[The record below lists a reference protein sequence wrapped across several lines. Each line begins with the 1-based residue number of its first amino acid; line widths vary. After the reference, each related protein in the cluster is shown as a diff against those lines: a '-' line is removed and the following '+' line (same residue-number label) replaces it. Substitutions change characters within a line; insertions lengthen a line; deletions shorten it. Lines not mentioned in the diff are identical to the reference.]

1 MSGTEEKL
9 RQYLKKVT
17 ADLGQT
23 RRRLREMEERA
34 QEPVAIVSMA
44 CRFPGGITS
53 PEDLWELVAS
63 RGDAIG
69 EFPADRGWDLTGL
82 FHPDPDHSG
91 TSYVRHGGFLD
102 RADGFDATF
111 FGISPREA
119 LAAEPQQR
127 QLLEV
132 SWELLERAAIDP
144 TSLKGTPTGVYAGA
158 GILGFGT
165 PRIEKSAEGYLL
177 TGNTLSVVS
186 GRVAFTLGLE
196 GPAVTVDTACSSSL
210 VAMHLACQALRQGEC
225 TLALAGGVTVMTTPN
240 TFVEFSRQRGLA
252 PDGRCKPFAAAADG
266 TGFSE
271 GVGLLLL
278 ERLSDAQRN
287 GHQVLAVLRGSA
299 INQDGASNGLTAPN
313 GPSQQRVIRQALINA
328 QLSSAEVDAVEAHGT
343 GTTLG
348 DPIEADALIATY
360 GQDRPE
366 DRPLWLGSLKSNI
379 GHTQGA
385 AGVAGVIKM
394 VMALR
399 HQLLPAT
406 LHVDEPTPHAD
417 WSGGAVRLLTD
428 SVEWPRNERPRR
440 AGVSA
445 FGISGTN
452 AHVIVEQAPEEDV
465 AAPSSVV
472 GGVVPW
478 VVSGRS
484 VEALRGQA
492 GALAERVGGASELSS
507 GDVGWS
513 LVATRSVFEHRAV
526 VVGGDRA
533 GLLAGVEALAGGG
546 SHPGVVRS
554 GVAALA
560 GDVGPVLVF
569 PGQGSQWVGMGAEL
583 LGVSPVFAARVAECE
598 RALGPFVD
606 WSLSDV
612 LRGVEGAADLGRVD
626 VVQPVLW
633 AVMVSLAAVWA
644 GYGVCPAAVVGH
656 SQGEIAA
663 AVVAGALSLE
673 DGARVVALRSKA
685 LRRLAGGGAMASL
698 GVGEERA
705 GQLLSQLGDRA
716 AGVGVAAVN
725 GPSSTVVSGPPV
737 QVAAVVAGCQEA
749 GERARLI
756 EVDYASHGPQ
766 VEGIREELLEVLAGV
781 RPVVGGA
788 GEVAFY
794 STVAG
799 GRVDAAGLDAGYWVR
814 NLRERVR
821 FADAVEA
828 LLADGHR
835 VFIEASTHPVLLL
848 GMQESFERAG
858 VDAVAVP
865 TLRRDHGGQA
875 QLLHS
880 LAQAFIAGVEVDWR
894 PAFPADPTPRT
905 VDLPTYAFQHQR
917 YWMNASG
924 TAGDPSGLGL
934 VAAGHPLLGAAVE
947 LADGST
953 HLLTGRIAA
962 GGGEGWLGEHIV
974 AGAALAPGAALVEWA
989 LRAADEVGCGGVE
1002 ELALHVPLVLPG
1014 SGGLR
1019 IQVVVGAPA
1028 EDGRRDVR
1036 IYSRPD
1042 GEAGSGADVGWVCH
1056 AEGVLSPGSEAAD
1069 RSVEGLGGTWPPAG
1083 AQSVD
1088 LEGFYE
1094 RSATAG
1100 YAYGPSFQGL
1110 RAVWRGGADLLA
1122 EVALPEA
1129 AGDAEGFGIHPALL
1143 DAALHPALL
1152 LDTEPEQE
1160 RDGGQVWLPFAWNGV
1175 SLWAGGA
1182 STVRVRLSPH
1192 RDGAGGERGLR
1203 LVVADAVGDPVLTVD
1218 SLVTRPA
1225 AVEQLRAGATRAAD
1239 GLFVL
1244 DWTPL
1249 PQPTR
1254 TDEPVADRDSW
1265 TVLAAE
1271 GAGPDLEAVLARLDD
1286 GEPVPAVVLAEFP
1299 RPDADADAVAD
1310 LATAGLEMAQRA
1322 LALVQTWLAEPRLA
1336 DARLVVVTRGAV
1348 DVAES
1353 GTVVAAAALWGLL
1366 RSAQAE
1372 NPGRFLLL
1380 DLGLDLALDLAPAL
1394 DPGPAADVSADNVRD
1409 AVARAMDLDEPQ
1421 LAVRDG
1427 RAWVPRLIRASADS
1441 GPEGRDALAALDP
1454 DGTVLV
1460 TGGTGTLGGL
1470 VAEHLVRTWQVGHL
1484 LLVSRRG
1491 PEAPGARELA
1501 ARCEELGARVRIA
1514 AVDVSDASAVA
1525 ELVAGID
1532 ADHPLT
1538 GVIHASGL
1546 LDDAV
1551 VTSQTPERLARV
1563 WAAKA
1568 AGAAHLHTAT
1578 ADLPLSLFAMFSS
1591 AAGVLGSPGQA
1602 NYAAANA
1609 FCDALA
1615 AHRQAHGL
1623 PGLSVAWGLWAQA
1636 SELTGRLAAT
1646 DRARMSR
1653 SGITAMSSE
1662 KALGLLD
1669 AACAQGSSLCV
1680 AAAVDTAGVAGE
1692 DLPAVLRGLVSGRV
1706 RRRAAEGGSSVSGL
1720 VAELVGLD
1728 AAGRLDVVVDVVRGG
1743 VAVVLGFGSLGEVRV
1758 DAAFKELGFDSLTAV
1773 ELRNRL
1779 SVVTGLR
1786 LPATLVFDYPTP
1798 RVLAEYLCTRLTGET
1813 AGTRAPLAA
1822 RADADEPIAI
1832 VAMTCR
1838 FPGGVS
1844 SPEEL
1849 WDLVASGRDAIGEFP
1864 TGRGWDLDGLFHP
1877 DPDHPGTSYARK
1889 GGFLYDADAFD
1900 AAFFGI
1906 NPREALATDPQ
1917 QRLLLEASW
1926 EVLER
1931 AGIDPVSLKGSPTGV
1946 YAGVMYHDYAAG
1958 LSGGDARLEGY
1969 AMLASSGSVVSGR
1982 VAYTLGFEGPAVT
1995 VDTACS
2001 SSLVA
2006 MHLAAQ
2012 ALRQGECTLALAGGV
2027 TVMATP
2033 DVFTGFSRQRG
2044 LAPDGRCKPFA
2055 AAADGTGW
2063 GEGVGVLL
2071 LERLSDARRNGHDVL
2086 AVIRGSAVNQDGASN
2101 GLTAPNGPSQ
2111 QRVIRQAL
2119 ASAGL
2124 SASDVDAVE
2133 AHGTGTTLGDPIEAQ
2148 ALLATYGQERPAER
2162 PLLLGSIKSNIGHT
2176 QAAAGVAGVIKMVQA
2191 MRHGMLPASLHIDE
2205 PSPHVDWGSGAVRLL
2220 TEAVEWPNGERPRR
2234 AGVSSFGASGTNAH
2248 LLLEQA
2254 TEPIECVTTEP
2265 VTSPDQ
2271 LRIVPWPLSARSA
2284 EALRGQAAALAE
2296 RMAGRPEMS
2305 MVDVGWSLAST
2316 RSLFEHRAVALG
2328 DDRAELLAA
2337 VEALATGDPHPGV
2350 VLPGS
2355 GAAAG
2360 KTVWLFSGQGS
2371 QRQGMGAGLYDRFPV
2386 FATAFD
2392 EVCGLLDPHLEHP
2405 LRDVVFHGVAERPGL
2420 LDHTTYA
2427 QAGLFALHIALARLL
2442 DSFGVRPD
2450 AVIGHSIGEIAAAHV
2465 AEVFDL
2471 PDACRLVA
2479 ARATLMG
2486 HLPTGGGMAT
2496 IAATA
2501 EELAEDLAAYGG
2513 QLGIAALNTP
2523 GNTVVSGP
2531 IELVADIRATW
2542 AAKGRKTRPLT
2553 VSHAFH
2559 SPLMDPILEP
2569 FAQAIDGL
2577 TFHRPTLPVL
2587 SNLTGAPADEEM
2599 ATPDYWVRHIRQP
2612 VRFHPAVAHIAPETG
2627 AFLELGPDP
2636 VLATATQHT
2645 LQHLAADDA
2654 TADTDEG
2661 EGQSG
2666 AGRPSPLV
2674 AATLSRKRPDAHAL
2688 GHALAQLHTHGTD
2701 VGWARWFPADP
2712 APRTVDLPTY
2722 AFQRERYWLAAG
2734 GGVGDVG
2741 AAGLQRVEHAHLPAA
2756 VGLADG
2762 GLVLTGRIS
2771 AGGAGGWLAEHVMA
2785 SAVLA
2790 PGAALVEWALRAA
2803 DEAGCGGVEE
2813 LALQVPL
2820 VLPASGGLRVQV
2832 VAGVATEDG
2841 RRDVRVYSRPD
2852 HDVEPGADPGWVC
2865 HAEGILG
2872 PPSPQS
2878 PERGPVDEPGRTWP
2892 PVGAEPVRLDGFY
2905 ERAEASGY
2913 AYGPSFRGL
2922 RAVWRDGTDVL
2933 AEVAL
2938 PDAAGD
2944 QEGFGIHPALLDAA
2958 LHPAFLLDR
2967 PEEDHDDGRVWL
2979 PFAWNGVSLW
2989 AGGATTVRV
2998 RLSPQ
3003 RQEAGG
3009 ADGERGLRVEV
3020 ADAVG
3025 GPVLTVDSLVMRP
3038 AAVDQLQTSG
3048 GPRVDGLFTLEWT
3061 PLPVPAQD
3069 TDAERQEPDPAD
3081 GGRWVV
3087 LGPDESGPFV
3097 PDAVRHPHLEALV
3110 STLGGDDP
3118 APSVAIAYPPALG
3131 DPSGRHVDT
3140 DLAAAGLAASERVL
3154 ELVRGWLAEP
3164 RLADARLVL
3173 VTWGAVAID
3182 APDTEGAGDGGV
3194 DMAGAAVCGL
3204 VRSAQAENP
3213 GRFLLVDLDPDAEP
3227 LAEDVRGAV
3236 ACAVRLDEPQ
3246 VALRAGRLR
3255 VPRLIRAG
3263 GASSGGVAALVG
3275 RPAWRLELTGAATV
3289 ENVKPVP
3296 CPEVLEPLGPHQVRV
3311 AVHAAGINFRDALI
3325 SLGMAPGQTGLGGE
3339 GAGVVVDIA
3348 PEVTGLAVGDRVMG
3362 VFDRAFGPTAVT
3374 DARMVAPIPAGW
3386 TYPQAASVPVAY
3398 LTAWYGLVEL
3408 AGLRAGESVLIHAAT
3423 GGVGM
3428 AAVRIARHLGAEVY
3442 ATASP
3447 AKHGVL
3453 EEMGIDAAHRA
3464 SSRDLDFE
3472 EVFREATGGRGVDV
3486 VLNSLAGPFVDASLR
3501 LLGEGGRLMEMG
3513 KTDLRDPERVA
3524 EEHPGVTYQVYDLV
3538 TDAGPERIGRML
3550 GELGELFT
3558 TGAAE
3563 AAGGTGAAEVAGA
3576 AKAAGATGAA
3586 AGATGAAELTAA
3598 TGDTEVTRVTGAT
3611 GAIEVIRATAAP
3623 PPLPVRTWP
3632 LSRTR
3637 EALRHLSQAR
3647 HTGKLVLDVPA
3658 PVDPDGTALV
3668 TGGTGTLGALV
3679 AEHLVRVWRIGHLLL
3694 VSRRGPDAPGARDLA
3709 ARLTALGARVR
3720 VVAADV
3726 TDATTVAELVAGVDP
3741 EHPLTAV
3748 IHAAGVLD
3756 DAVVTAQT
3764 PERLARVW
3772 AAKATAAAH
3781 LHTATAHLRLGA
3793 FVLFSSAAGV
3803 MGSPGQTNYAAANA
3817 FCDALAA
3824 HRQAL
3829 GLPTVSVAWG
3839 LWAESSEMTGG
3850 LADADLA
3857 RMSRSGVTAMAADHA
3872 LRLLDAASEHG
3883 GHQLIAADM
3892 DTRVLAAQPV
3902 GSIPATLRAL
3912 AASGAGGAVAR
3923 RTAAAADARPDD
3935 WADRLA
3941 GLSAAEQQRAVLQ
3954 LVRGHV
3960 VTVLGHA
3967 DAEAVQA
3974 DTNFKELGF
3983 DSLTA
3988 VELRNRLAAATGL
4001 RLPAALVFDYPDA
4014 AVLADY
4020 LLERIAPA
4028 VGTTPGRGGADPV
4041 LNELA
4046 RLETTLIGL
4055 EMADDDSGAVTAR
4068 LEGLLAKWKATRKPA
4083 EEEMTAAERL
4093 ESASAAQVLDFID
4106 NELGVS

>member
-23 RRRLREMEERA
+23 RRRLRELEERS

-44 CRFPGGITS
+44 CRFPGGIAS

-69 EFPADRGWDLTGL
+69 EFPTDRGWHTRTLY
-82 FHPDPDHSG
+82 HPDPDHSG

-102 RADGFDATF
+102 RADGFDAAF

-132 SWELLERAAIDP
+132 SWELLERAGIDP
-144 TSLKGTPTGVYAGA
+144 TTLKGTPTGVYAGA

-278 ERLSDAQRN
+278 ERLSDARRN
-287 GHQVLAVLRGSA
+287 GHQVLAVIRGSA

-348 DPIEADALIATY
+348 DPIEAEALIGAY
-360 GQDRPE
+360 GQDRPA

-399 HQLLPAT
+399 HEQLPAT

-417 WSGGAVRLLTD
+417 WSGGAVRLLTEA
-428 SVEWPRNERPRR
+428 VEWPRNERPRR

-452 AHVIVEQAPEEDV
+452 AHVIVEQAPEED
-465 AAPSSVV
+465 APLV
-472 GGVVPW
+472 GAVSCETGLVPW

-492 GALAERVGGASELSS
+492 AALAGRVGGVSEFSS
-507 GDVGWS
+507 VDVGWS
-513 LVATRSVFEHRAV
+513 LVTSRSVFEHRAV
-526 VVGGDRA
+526 VVGEGRGELVA
-533 GLLAGVEALAGGG
+533 GLEALVRGV
-546 SHPGVVRS
+546 SYPGVVES
-554 GVAALA
+554 GAVASP
-560 GDVGPVLVF
+560 GGVGPVLVF

-583 LGVSPVFAARVAECE
+583 LEVSPVFAARVGECE
-598 RALGPFVD
+598 RALSRYVE
-606 WSLSDV
+606 WSLTDV
-612 LRGVEGAADLGRVD
+612 LRGVEGAADVGRVD

-633 AVMVSLAAVWA
+633 AVMVSLAGVWA
-644 GYGVCPAAVVGH
+644 GYGVCPVAVVGH

-663 AVVAGALSLE
+663 AVVAGVLSLE
-673 DGARVVALRSKA
+673 DGAKVVALRSKA

-698 GVGEERA
+698 GVGQERA
-705 GQLLSQLGDRA
+705 GELLCDLGERVA
-716 AGVGVAAVN
+716 AVGVAAVN
-725 GPSSTVVSGPPV
+725 GPSSTVVSGPPE
-737 QVAAVVAGCQEA
+737 QVAAVVAACEECGV
-749 GERARLI
+749 RARLI

-766 VEGIREELLEVLAGV
+766 VDEIRAELDEVLAGV
-781 RPVVGGA
+781 RPVDASGSGA
-788 GEVAFY
+788 AFY
-794 STVAG
+794 STVTG
-799 GRVDAAGLDAGYWVR
+799 GRVDGVMLDTGYWVA

-835 VFIEASTHPVLLL
+835 VFIEASSHPVLTV
-848 GMQESFERAG
+848 GMQETFEQAG
-858 VDAVAVP
+858 VEAVAVP
-865 TLRRDHGGQA
+865 TLRRDHGGQG
-875 QLLHS
+875 QLLRS
-880 LAQAFIAGVEVDWR
+880 VGQAFVAGVDVDWR
-894 PAFPADPTPRT
+894 AAFPTDPTPRT

-917 YWMNASG
+917 YWMNPSG
-924 TAGDPSGLGL
+924 AVGDPSDLGL
-934 VAAGHPLLGAAVE
+934 APSDHPMLGAAVE

-962 GGGEGWLGEHIV
+962 GDGGRGGDGWLGEHIV
-974 AGAALAPGAALVEWA
+974 AGAVLAPGAALVEWV
-989 LRAADEVGCGGVE
+989 LRAADEAGGGGIE
-1002 ELALHVPLVLPG
+1002 ELALHVPLVLPET
-1014 SGGLR
+1014 GGLR
-1019 IQVVVGAPA
+1019 VQVVVGAAA
-1028 EDGRRDVR
+1028 EDGRRGVQV
-1036 IYSRPD
+1036 YSRPD
-1042 GEAGSGADVGWVCH
+1042 GEAEADAGWVCH
-1056 AEGVLSPGSEAAD
+1056 AEGVLNPASEGMGQP
-1069 RSVEGLGGTWPPAG
+1069 VEGLGGAWPPPG
-1083 AQSVD
+1083 AKPVD
-1088 LEGFYE
+1088 LTGFYE
-1094 RSATAG
+1094 RAAAAG

-1110 RAVWRGGADLLA
+1110 RAVWRDGADVLA

-1129 AGDAEGFGIHPALL
+1129 AGDADGFGIHPALL

-1152 LDTEPEQE
+1152 LDTGIERERE

-1175 SLWAGGA
+1175 SLWAAGA
-1182 STVRVRLSPH
+1182 STVRVRLSPR
-1192 RDGAGGERGLR
+1192 RDGAEGERGLR
-1203 LVVADAVGDPVLTVD
+1203 VVVADAVGAPVLTVE
-1218 SLVTRPA
+1218 SLATRPA
-1225 AVEQLRAGATRAAD
+1225 DVERLRAVATRGAD

-1244 DWTPL
+1244 DWAPL
-1249 PQPTR
+1249 PQPTG
-1254 TDEPVADRDSW
+1254 TDGPMAEPDGWA
-1265 TVLAAE
+1265 VLATE
-1271 GAGPDLEAVLARLDD
+1271 GAHPDLEVFLAGLD
-1286 GEPVPAVVLAEFP
+1286 GERPIPAVVLAEFP
-1299 RPDADADAVAD
+1299 RSGAEAVAD
-1310 LATAGLEMAQRA
+1310 MAADGMAMAERA
-1322 LALVQTWLAEPRLA
+1322 LELVQRWLAEPRLA

-1348 DVAES
+1348 AVTDAES
-1353 GTVVAAAALWGLL
+1353 GMDVAAAGLWGLL

-1372 NPGRFLLL
+1372 HPGRFLLI
-1380 DLGLDLALDLAPAL
+1380 DL
-1394 DPGPAADVSADNVRD
+1394 DPASDVTADSVRG
-1409 AVARAMDLDEPQ
+1409 AVARAWEMDEPQ

-1427 RAWVPRLIRASADS
+1427 RVWVPRLVRASAD
-1441 GPEGRDALAALDP
+1441 RDPKAPDTPTALDP

-1491 PEAPGARELA
+1491 PDAPGARDLA
-1501 ARCEELGARVRIA
+1501 ARLEELGARVRIA
-1514 AVDVSDASAVA
+1514 AVDVTDGPAVA

-1532 ADHPLT
+1532 AEHPLT
-1538 GVIHASGL
+1538 GVIHATGL

-1568 AGAAHLHTAT
+1568 TGAAHLHSAT

-1615 AHRQAHGL
+1615 AHRRTLGL
-1623 PGLSVAWGLWAQA
+1623 PGLSVAWGLWAQT
-1636 SELTGRLAAT
+1636 SGMTGKLVAT

-1653 SGITAMSSE
+1653 SGIAAMSGE

-1669 AACAQGSSLCV
+1669 AACAQDSPFCV
-1680 AAAVDTAGVAGE
+1680 AADIHPTGVGGGG
-1692 DLPAVLRGLVSGRV
+1692 LPAVLRGLVVGRV
-1706 RRRAAEGGSSVSGL
+1706 RRRSAVGEVGVSGL
-1720 VAELVGLD
+1720 VERLRGLGAE
-1728 AAGRLDVVVDVVRGG
+1728 ARLDGVVEVVRGG
-1743 VAVVLGFGSLGEVRV
+1743 VAVVLGFGSPGEVRV
-1758 DAAFKELGFDSLTAV
+1758 DASFRELGFDSLTAV

-1779 SVVTGLR
+1779 SSVTGLR
-1786 LPATLVFDYPTP
+1786 LPATMVFDYPTP
-1798 RVLAEYLCTRLTGET
+1798 RVLAEYVCARLMGET
-1813 AGTRAPLAA
+1813 TAGAGASVVAA
-1822 RADADEPIAI
+1822 ADGDEPIAI
-1832 VAMTCR
+1832 VAMSCR
-1838 FPGGVS
+1838 FPGGVT
-1844 SPEEL
+1844 SPEGL
-1849 WDLVASGRDAIGEFP
+1849 WDLVASGKDVMGEFP
-1864 TGRGWDLDGLFHP
+1864 TGRGWDLEGLFHP
-1877 DPDHPGTSYARK
+1877 DPDHPGTSYARE

-1906 NPREALATDPQ
+1906 SPREALAMDPQ

-1982 VAYTLGFEGPAVT
+1982 VAYSLGFEGPAVT

-2012 ALRQGECTLALAGGV
+2012 ALRRGECTLALAGGV

-2071 LERLSDARRNGHDVL
+2071 LERLSDARRNGHEVL
-2086 AVIRGSAVNQDGASN
+2086 AVVRGSAVNQDGASN

-2124 SASDVDAVE
+2124 SAADVDVVE

-2148 ALLATYGQERPAER
+2148 ALLATYGQERSVER
-2162 PLLLGSIKSNIGHT
+2162 PLLLGSIKSNIGHA

-2191 MRHGMLPASLHIDE
+2191 MRHGLLPASLHIDE
-2205 PSPHVDWGSGAVRLL
+2205 PTPHVDWGSGAVRLL
-2220 TEAVEWPNGERPRR
+2220 TEAVEWPMGEGPRR

-2248 LLLEQA
+2248 LILEQA
-2254 TEPIECVTTEP
+2254 PGPADRVTTEP
-2265 VTSPDQ
+2265 AASPDM
-2271 LRIVPWPLSARSA
+2271 RAVPWVLSARST
-2284 EALRGQAAALAE
+2284 EALRGQAVALAE
-2296 RMAGRPEMS
+2296 RVARAPEAS
-2305 MVDVGWSLAST
+2305 AVDVGWSLATT
-2316 RSLFEHRAVALG
+2316 RSLFEHRAVAWG
-2328 DDRAELLAA
+2328 DDRDALLGA
-2337 VEALATGDPHPGV
+2337 VEALAAGEPHPGV
-2350 VLPGS
+2350 VLPDGGTAS
-2355 GAAAG
+2355 G

-2371 QRQGMGAGLYDRFPV
+2371 QRQGMGAELYDRFPV

-2392 EVCGLLDPHLEHP
+2392 EVCGLLDPHLQHP
-2405 LRDVVFHGVAERPGL
+2405 LREVVFHGVAGRPGL

-2442 DSFGVRPD
+2442 ASVGVRPD
-2450 AVIGHSIGEIAAAHV
+2450 VVIGHSIGEIAAAHI
-2465 AEVFDL
+2465 AGVFDL
-2471 PDACRLVA
+2471 SDACRLVA

-2486 HLPTGGGMAT
+2486 GLPAGGGMAT

-2501 EELAEDLAAYGG
+2501 EELAEDLAVYDGRV
-2513 QLGIAALNTP
+2513 GIAALNTP

-2531 IELVADIRATW
+2531 VEPVAEISAIW
-2542 AAKGRKTRPLT
+2542 AARGRKTRTLT

-2577 TFHRPTLPVL
+2577 AFQRPTLPVL
-2587 SNLTGAPADEEM
+2587 SNLTGEPADEVM
-2599 ATPDYWVRHIRQP
+2599 ATPEYWVRQIRRP
-2612 VRFHPAVAHIAPETG
+2612 VLFHPAITHIASETG
-2627 AFLELGPDP
+2627 VFLELGPDP

-2645 LQHLAADDA
+2645 LQHLTADDA
-2654 TADTDEG
+2654 TADADEG
-2661 EGQSG
+2661 GADEGG

-2674 AATLSRKRPDAHAL
+2674 TATLSRKRSDVQAL

-2701 VGWARWFPADP
+2701 VDWARWFPADP
-2712 APRTVDLPTY
+2712 APRRIDLPTY

-2741 AAGLQRVEHAHLPAA
+2741 AAGLQRVEHAQLPAS

-2771 AGGAGGWLAEHVMA
+2771 ARGAGGWLAEHVMA
-2785 SAVLA
+2785 DTVLV

-2820 VLPASGGLRVQV
+2820 VLPGSGGLRVQV
-2832 VAGVATEDG
+2832 VVGVATEDG
-2841 RRDVRVYSRPD
+2841 RRDVRIHSRPD

-2865 HAEGILG
+2865 HAEGVLG
-2872 PPSPQS
+2872 PQSPPSPPES
-2878 PERGPVDEPGRTWP
+2878 PARGPMDEPGGAWP

-2905 ERAEASGY
+2905 ERAAAAGY

-2922 RAVWRDGTDVL
+2922 RAVWRDGADVL

-2938 PDAAGD
+2938 PEAAGAP
-2944 QEGFGIHPALLDAA
+2944 EGFGIHPALLDAA
-2958 LHPAFLLDR
+2958 LHPAFLLDG
-2967 PEEDHDDGRVWL
+2967 PEPGHDDGRVWL
-2979 PFAWNGVSLW
+2979 PFAWRGVSLW

-3003 RQEAGG
+3003 QREAGG
-3009 ADGERGLRVEV
+3009 AEGERGLRVVV

-3025 GPVLTVDSLVMRP
+3025 GPVLTVDSLMMRP
-3038 AAVDQLQTSG
+3038 AAADQLRTSG
-3048 GPRVDGLFTLEWT
+3048 GPEADGLFTLEWT
-3061 PLPVPAQD
+3061 PLPGPAQD
-3069 TDAERQEPDPAD
+3069 SEEAGQEPDPAEAD
-3081 GGRWVV
+3081 GWVV
-3087 LGPDESGPFV
+3087 IGPRECEPIAPG
-3097 PDAVRHPHLEALV
+3097 AVRHPRLETLV
-3110 STLGGDDP
+3110 SALDGDAP
-3118 APSVAIAYPPALG
+3118 APSVAIAYVPALRGPADG
-3131 DPSGRHVDT
+3131 DAPTV
-3140 DLAAAGLAASERVL
+3140 LAAAGLAASERVL

-3164 RLADARLVL
+3164 RFADARLVL
-3173 VTWGAVAID
+3173 VTRGAVAIGGSE
-3182 APDTEGAGDGGV
+3182 TEGAGEGGV
-3194 DMAGAAVCGL
+3194 DVAGAAVCGL
-3204 VRSAQAENP
+3204 VRSAQAEHP
-3213 GRFLLVDLDPDAEP
+3213 GRFLLVDLDPDSEP
-3227 LAEDVRGAV
+3227 LGQGVHSAV
-3236 ACAVRLDEPQ
+3236 ACAVRMDEPQ
-3246 VALRAGRLR
+3246 VALRAGRVR
-3255 VPRLIRAG
+3255 VPRLMRAG
-3263 GASSGGVAALVG
+3263 GVSSGGVAALVG
-3275 RPAWRLELTGAATV
+3275 QPAWRLELTGAATV
-3289 ENVKPVP
+3289 DNVKPVP
-3296 CPEVLEPLGPHQVRV
+3296 CPEVLEPLEPGQVRV
-3311 AVHAAGINFRDALI
+3311 AVHAAGINFRDALV
-3325 SLGMAPGQTGLGGE
+3325 SLGMVPGQTGLGGE
-3339 GAGVVVDIA
+3339 GAGVVVDVG

-3374 DARMVAPIPAGW
+3374 DARMVAPIPDGW
-3386 TYPQAASVPVAY
+3386 THQQAASVPVAF

-3408 AGLRAGESVLIHAAT
+3408 ARLQPGESVLIHAAT

-3428 AAVRIARHLGAEVY
+3428 AAVRIARYLGAEVY

-3447 AKHGVL
+3447 GKHGVL
-3453 EEMGIDAAHRA
+3453 EAMGIDEAHRA
-3464 SSRDLDFE
+3464 SSRDLGFE
-3472 EVFREATGGRGVDV
+3472 GVVREATGGRGVDV

-3501 LLGEGGRLMEMG
+3501 LLREGGRLMEMG
-3513 KTDLRDPERVA
+3513 KTDLRDPERIA
-3524 EEHPGVTYQVYDLV
+3524 EAHPGVTYQVYDLII
-3538 TDAGPERIGRML
+3538 DAGPERIGRML

-3558 TGAAE
+3558 TGA
-3563 AAGGTGAAEVAGA
+3563 
-3576 AKAAGATGAA
+3576 
-3586 AGATGAAELTAA
+3586 L
-3598 TGDTEVTRVTGAT
+3598 R
-3611 GAIEVIRATAAP
+3611 
-3623 PPLPVRTWP
+3623 PLPVRTWP
-3632 LSRTR
+3632 LGRTR
-3637 EALRHLSQAR
+3637 EALRHLSQAK

-3658 PVDPDGTALV
+3658 AVDPDGTVLI

-3679 AEHLVRVWRIGHLLL
+3679 AEHLVRVWRIRHLLL
-3694 VSRRGPDAPGARDLA
+3694 VSRRGPDAPGAQDLA
-3709 ARLTALGARVR
+3709 ARLTGLGARVR
-3720 VVAADV
+3720 IVAADV
-3726 TDATTVAELVAGVDP
+3726 TDAAAVTGLVAGVDP
-3741 EHPLTAV
+3741 RHPLTGV

-3764 PERLARVW
+3764 RERLARVW

-3781 LHTATAHLRLGA
+3781 LHAATAHLRLGA

-3803 MGSPGQTNYAAANA
+3803 MGSPGQANYAAANA

-3839 LWAESSEMTGG
+3839 LWAESSEMTGA
-3850 LADADLA
+3850 LAEADLA

-3872 LRLLDAASEHG
+3872 LRLLDAAAEHG
-3883 GHQLIAADM
+3883 GHQLVAADVN
-3892 DTRVLAAQPV
+3892 THVLAAQTPDTL
-3902 GSIPATLRAL
+3902 PATLRAL
-3912 AASGAGGAVAR
+3912 AASGASGVGGAATR
-3923 RTAAAADARPDD
+3923 RTAAAAEVRPDD

-3941 GLSAAEQQRAVLQ
+3941 GLSAAEQHRVVLR

-3960 VTVLGHA
+3960 ATVLGHA
-3967 DAEAVQA
+3967 DTDTVQA

-4001 RLPAALVFDYPDA
+4001 RLPAALVFDYPEA

-4028 VGTTPGRGGADPV
+4028 VGSAPGRDGADPV

-4046 RLETTLIGL
+4046 RLETTLVGL
-4055 EMADDDSGAVTAR
+4055 DMADGDAGAITAR
-4068 LEGLLAKWKATRKPA
+4068 LESLLAKWKATRKPA

-4093 ESASAAQVLDFID
+4093 ESASAAQVLEFID